1 VWWWC
6 WEEAEAGGSL
16 TVGAS
21 LFYMAR
27 SRTARASIIDPV
39 SKRKR
44 ERKEGRK
51 KEERGL
57 SMGWEVAW

>member
-1 VWWWC
+1 MWWWC

-44 ERKEGRK
+44 ERRYGGNEGQTVYKTDR
-51 KEERGL
+51 L
-57 SMGWEVAW
+57 W